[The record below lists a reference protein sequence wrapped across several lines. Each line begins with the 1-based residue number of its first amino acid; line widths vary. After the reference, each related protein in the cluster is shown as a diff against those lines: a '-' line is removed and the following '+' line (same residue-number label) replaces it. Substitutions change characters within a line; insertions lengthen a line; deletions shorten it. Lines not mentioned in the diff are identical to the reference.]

1 MENNEIIAAEECCS
15 YYNIELSFVR
25 LLDEHGLINLTTTDD
40 KVFIH
45 HDELP
50 TLEKYMHL
58 HYDLSINLEGLEAI
72 SHLLERIH
80 DLQRQM
86 VLLQNKMSGIS

>member
-1 MENNEIIAAEECCS
+1 MENNETIAAEECCS
-15 YYNIELSFVR
+15 YYNIELSFVQ
-25 LLDEHGLINLTTTDD
+25 LLDEHGLISLNRADD
-40 KVFIH
+40 KVFIS

-50 TLEKYMHL
+50 NLEKYMHL
-58 HYDLSINLEGLEAI
+58 HYDLNINLEGLEAI

-86 VLLQNKMSGIS
+86 VLLQNKVSGIS

>member
-1 MENNEIIAAEECCS
+1 MENNETIAAEECCS
-15 YYNIELSFVR
+15 YYNIELSFVQ
-25 LLDEHGLINLTTTDD
+25 LLDEHGLINLSKADD
-40 KVFIH
+40 KVFIS

-50 TLEKYMHL
+50 NLEKYMHL
-58 HYDLSINLEGLEAI
+58 HYDLNINLEGLEAI

-86 VLLQNKMSGIS
+86 VLLQNKVSGIS

>member
-1 MENNEIIAAEECCS
+1 MENNETIAAEECCS
-15 YYNIELSFVR
+15 YYNIELSFVQ
-25 LLDEHGLINLTTTDD
+25 LLDEHGLINLSRADD
-40 KVFIH
+40 KVFIS

-50 TLEKYMHL
+50 NLEKYMHL
-58 HYDLSINLEGLEAI
+58 HYELNINLEGLEAI

-86 VLLQNKMSGIS
+86 VLLQNKVSGIS

>member
-1 MENNEIIAAEECCS
+1 MENNETIAAEECCS
-15 YYNIELSFVR
+15 YYNIELSFVQ
-25 LLDEHGLINLTTTDD
+25 LLDEHGLINLSRTDD
-40 KVFIH
+40 KVFIS

-50 TLEKYMHL
+50 NLEKYMHL
-58 HYDLSINLEGLEAI
+58 HYELNINLEGLEAI

-86 VLLQNKMSGIS
+86 VLLQNKVSGIS

>member
-1 MENNEIIAAEECCS
+1 MENNETIAAEVCCS
-15 YYNIELSFVR
+15 YYNIELSFVQ
-25 LLDEHGLINLTTTDD
+25 LLDEHGLINLNRTDD
-40 KVFIH
+40 KVFIS

-50 TLEKYMHL
+50 NLEKYMHL
-58 HYDLSINLEGLEAI
+58 HYDLNINLEGLEAI

-86 VLLQNKMSGIS
+86 VLLQNKVSGIS

>member
-15 YYNIELSFVR
+15 YYNIELSFVQ
-25 LLDEHGLINLTTTDD
+25 LLDEHGLISLNKMDD

-50 TLEKYMHL
+50 NLEKYMHL
-58 HYDLSINLEGLEAI
+58 HYDLNINLEGLEAI
-72 SHLLERIH
+72 SHLLERVH

-86 VLLQNKMSGIS
+86 VQLQNKVSGIS

>member
-1 MENNEIIAAEECCS
+1 MENNETIAAEVCCS
-15 YYNIELSFVR
+15 YYNIELSFVQ
-25 LLDEHGLINLTTTDD
+25 LLDEHGLINLNRTDD
-40 KVFIH
+40 KVFIS

-50 TLEKYMHL
+50 NLEKYMHL
-58 HYDLSINLEGLEAI
+58 HYELNINLEGLEAI

-86 VLLQNKMSGIS
+86 VLLQNKVSGIS

>member
-1 MENNEIIAAEECCS
+1 MENNETIAAEVCCS
-15 YYNIELSFVR
+15 YYNIELSFVQ
-25 LLDEHGLINLTTTDD
+25 LLDEHGLINLSRADD
-40 KVFIH
+40 KVFIS

-50 TLEKYMHL
+50 NLEKYMHL
-58 HYDLSINLEGLEAI
+58 HYELNINLEGLEAI

-86 VLLQNKMSGIS
+86 VLLQNKVSGIS